1 MTDCNVM
8 VDWQYAIMTDFS
20 LVLAAKGFQFEDGKG
35 DEGLEGLADP
45 SACRTREATPLG
57 GASSASSETEPRP
70 FTRDVASTGHRDD
83 SSPAEAE
90 VAPGSSGGEDGSSGE
105 GTTATVTTTTTSASA
120 SQQAQENEDAPS
132 APGSKA
138 EEDQEQEEAPGG
150 HQGQG
155 ETAGGDVRDDLS
167 TGGEPGG
174 EQMSEAPEEEES

>member
-1 MTDCNVM
+1 
-8 VDWQYAIMTDFS
+8 MTDFS
-20 LVLAAKGFQFEDGKG
+20 LVPAAKGFQFEDGKG

-83 SSPAEAE
+83 RYPAEAE
-90 VAPGSSGGEDGSSGE
+90 VAPGSSGAEEGSSGE
-105 GTTATVTTTTTSASA
+105 GTTATTTTTAT

-132 APGSKA
+132 APGAKV

-155 ETAGGDVRDDLS
+155 ETSGGDVRDDVS
-167 TGGEPGG
+167 TGASQVGRRCQRLRKGRRVRTAGER
-174 EQMSEAPEEEES
+174 

>member
-1 MTDCNVM
+1 
-8 VDWQYAIMTDFS
+8 MTDFS
-20 LVLAAKGFQFEDGKG
+20 LVPAAKGFQFEDGKG

-83 SSPAEAE
+83 RYPAEAE
-90 VAPGSSGGEDGSSGE
+90 VAPGSSGAEEGSSGE
-105 GTTATVTTTTTSASA
+105 GTTATTTTTAT

-132 APGSKA
+132 ASGPKV

-155 ETAGGDVRDDLS
+155 ETSGGDVRDDVS

-174 EQMSEAPEEEES
+174 EEMSEAPEGEKS